1 MDPLSDVF
9 ALLQVEALVSA
20 RFEAGGDWAVWF
32 PAQPHIKFGAA
43 MRGRYWLTLDAD
55 TPRLIEPGDTYLLT
69 NCPSYVIASDPAL
82 QPVDGSA
89 LYAAARGNRVRHGGE
104 DTLVLGGSF
113 VFDQRNA
120 GLLMDVLPPIIQ
132 IPGSDPAS
140 AVLRTTLQ
148 LLDDELQAQRMG
160 TTVVTSRLGDVLLV
174 QALRAHASSGAPTG
188 WLGALGHPKI
198 GAALRLIHG
207 DVARNW
213 KVEDLASAAGMSR
226 SDFARKFRERVGLPP
241 LDYLIRW
248 RMHVARHALRQE
260 GASVAVIARSL
271 GYSSESA
278 FGNAFKR
285 MFGRSPKRYWT
296 NEVNAAE
303 RSPDRT
309 LS

>member
-20 RFEAGGDWAVWF
+20 RFEAGGDWAVRF

-43 MRGRYWLTLDAD
+43 LRGRYWLILDAD
-55 TPRLIEPGDTYLLT
+55 IPRLIEPGDTYLLT

-89 LYAAARGNRVRHGGE
+89 LYAAAHGNRVRHGGE
-104 DTLVLGGSF
+104 DTQVLGGSF

-120 GLLMDVLPPIIQ
+120 GLLMDVLPPLIR
-132 IPGSDPAS
+132 IPGNDPAS
-140 AVLRTTLQ
+140 AVLRITLQ

-160 TTVVTSRLGDVLLV
+160 TAVVTSRLGDVLLV
-174 QALRAHASSGAPTG
+174 QALRAHAASGAPTG
-188 WLGALGHPKI
+188 WLGALGHPRI
-198 GAALRLIHG
+198 GAALRSMHG

-226 SDFARKFRERVGLPP
+226 SDFARKFKERVGLPP

-248 RMHVARHALRQE
+248 RMHLARHALRQE
-260 GASVAVIARSL
+260 GASVAIIARSL

-296 NEVNAAE
+296 NE
-303 RSPDRT
+303 
-309 LS
+309 